1 MHTSG
6 LWVALASLALWSV
19 VCAGDVS
26 RILPRAVAAC
36 ATIQQ
41 QISGS
46 SQVYYLG
53 MTWRTLVRGPVDH
66 GLNFQRLQ
74 IMSVTTSIT

>member
-1 MHTSG
+1 MYTSG
-6 LWVALASLALWSV
+6 FWIALASLALWPIV
-19 VCAGDVS
+19 HAGDTS
-26 RILPRAVAAC
+26 RILPRAIAAC

-53 MTWRTLVRGPVDH
+53 MTCHLPLGK
-66 GLNFQRLQ
+66 L
-74 IMSVTTSIT
+74 